1 MPFAD
6 VMRRILPGRL
16 AYLLARVKN
25 IALSIYVYQ
34 LSRRFPDFVKRQV
47 IRHVRDELGEDFDVE
62 THFTP
67 HYNPWDQRFCLAPD
81 GDFFKALRDGSASI
95 VTDHIDRFTET
106 GLRLKSGTEI
116 EADIIIPAT
125 GLEMQL
131 AGGTRLSLD
140 GVAVEPREL
149 YTYRGMMLGNM
160 PNLAL
165 AFGYTNASWTLKV
178 DLTCE
183 RVCRMLNYMEATGA
197 DIAVAVPPDD
207 LKPAPLLD
215 FSSGYVQRALPH
227 LPKQGSRAPWRTYQ
241 NYVRDMLA
249 IRYGRLEDGHM
260 RFTRAGEYRP
270 RLTHSAYRRGL
281 AE

>member
-1 MPFAD
+1 
-6 VMRRILPGRL
+6 
-16 AYLLARVKN
+16 
-25 IALSIYVYQ
+25 
-34 LSRRFPDFVKRQV
+34 
-47 IRHVRDELGEDFDVE
+47 
-62 THFTP
+62 
-67 HYNPWDQRFCLAPD
+67 
-81 GDFFKALRDGSASI
+81 
-95 VTDHIDRFTET
+95 
-106 GLRLKSGTEI
+106 
-116 EADIIIPAT
+116 
-125 GLEMQL
+125 
-131 AGGTRLSLD
+131 
-140 GVAVEPREL
+140 
-149 YTYRGMMLGNM
+149 MMLGNM